1 MMATRS
7 LEVGAHGAP
16 PLPKGR
22 SVELGTRGTTFVREC
37 GDRLRGPSLMLLH
50 GLAATGSL
58 NWFSSFPTLAREHHV
73 VALDHRGHGRG
84 IRDGRAFTLED
95 AADDVVALADALGI
109 ERFVPVGYSMGGP
122 IAQLIWRR
130 YPERVAGLVLC
141 ATAQE
146 FRARPRERLMFAS
159 LPALELGTRVVPD
172 LVSAGIMSL
181 LAARYLATCDYAEWA
196 QAELRRRDQNA
207 VLQAAVALGGYSAR
221 AWIDTVDVPTAV
233 VVHTRDQLV
242 APSRQFAL
250 SWRIPGATTHV
261 VEADHFAP
269 VRKPVEFSKTLA
281 RAVADVERRQA
292 ATMLDLAS

>member
-7 LEVGAHGAP
+7 LEVDALGAP

-22 SVELGTRGTTFVREC
+22 SVELGSRGTTFVREC
-37 GDRLRGPSLMLLH
+37 GDPHRGPSLMLLH
-50 GLAATGSL
+50 GLAATASL
-58 NWFSSFPTLAREHHV
+58 NWFSSFPALAREHHV

-84 IRDGRAFTLED
+84 IRDGRPFTLDD

-109 ERFVPVGYSMGGP
+109 ERFIPVGYSMGGP

-130 YPERVAGLVLC
+130 HPERVCGLVLC
-141 ATAQE
+141 ATAHT
-146 FRARPRERLMFAS
+146 FRARPREHLMFAS

-172 LVSAGIMSL
+172 LVSARIMSL
-181 LAARYLATCDYAEWA
+181 LAARYLATCDYANWA
-196 QAELRRRDQNA
+196 QAELRRRDQHA

-233 VVHTRDQLV
+233 VVHARDQLV
-242 APSRQFAL
+242 APSRQLDL
-250 SWRIPGATTHV
+250 SSRIPGATTHV

-269 VRKPVEFSKTLA
+269 VRKPVEFSNALA
-281 RAVADVERRQA
+281 VAVADVARRQA
-292 ATMLDLAS
+292 AGVLELAS